1 MNEGT
6 GKPWFN
12 GYNRSMPPTSEPG
25 RSVSS
30 RLLRVLFAFRP
41 GHTRLTLAALARRTG
56 LPQATVRRLAIE
68 LVAAGALDRAR
79 DGMLT
84 VGTRLWQLGTL
95 APLTEP
101 LRTVALPFME
111 DLSTALQQHVQ
122 LAVLEG
128 YEAVIVERLS
138 TPSAVGLVSQ
148 VGGGLPLHCS
158 AVGKVLLA
166 HGDAALFD
174 DLVERGLDRFTPR
187 TVTDPAQLRGEL
199 AACRRTG
206 TAIVREELTPGA
218 DSVATRI
225 MDAEGRVVAALS
237 VVVRSGSVSL
247 TAAVPSVV
255 TSGLGISRRLGW
267 TPNVG
272 LRDGNASRSF
282 NDGAAGACEFGASTR
297 VSRRSGGFRVPGP
310 SLLAGSPLNHSARRR

>member
-1 MNEGT
+1 
-6 GKPWFN
+6 
-12 GYNRSMPPTSEPG
+12 MPPTSEPG

-30 RLLRVLFAFRP
+30 RLLQVLFAFRP
-41 GHTRLTLAALARRTG
+41 GHARLTPAALARRTG

-68 LVAAGALDRAR
+68 LVAAGALDRAP
-79 DGMLT
+79 DGALT

-111 DLSTALQQHVQ
+111 DLYTALQQHVQ

-128 YEAVIVERLS
+128 AEAVIVERLS
-138 TPSAVGLVSQ
+138 TPTAVGLVSQ

-166 HGDAALFD
+166 HGDGRLFD
-174 DLVERGLDRFTPR
+174 AVVERGLDRFTRR
-187 TVTDPAQLRGEL
+187 TVTDPIELRREL
-199 AACRRTG
+199 SDCRRTG
-206 TAIVREELTPGA
+206 TAIVRGELTAGA

-267 TPNVG
+267 APDVG
-272 LRDGNASRSF
+272 VRAELAAHSFDDCTGSDG
-282 NDGAAGACEFGASTR
+282 TR
-297 VSRRSGGFRVPGP
+297 
-310 SLLAGSPLNHSARRR
+310 